1 MDAQARNFFYLA
13 LGLCVAWAILVA
25 YVLLLVSR
33 EKRIQSE
40 MRNLKRMLEDK
51 ERK

>member
-1 MDAQARNFFYLA
+1 MDVARNFTYLA
-13 LGLCVAWAILVA
+13 FGLIVAWAILVA

-33 EKRIQSE
+33 EKKIRSE
-40 MRNLKRMLEDK
+40 MQNLKRMIEDK

>member
-1 MDAQARNFFYLA
+1 MNAARNFTYLA
-13 LGLCVAWAILVA
+13 FGLCVAWAILVA

-33 EKRIQSE
+33 EKKIRSE
-40 MRNLKRMLEDK
+40 MQNLKRMLEDR